1 MKVTQLVLSIH
12 ITDSNGVLKNQPD
25 ILVGKLPVGYQTHLP
40 TIVNEDQTWIIL
52 HDANYTHYSL
62 YAKNVA
68 ISKKET
74 GNVSFNLL
82 LPFNQK
88 LDEGHRVVDVLDKV
102 KELWKKVVSIRIN
115 QKYSLATKSFEEYI
129 SSINLCKRELT
140 FPVMKGNT
148 PAAHCICNKGQLG
161 ALLNFTRYPLL
172 STVAWLELG
181 HECPTTI
188 NLPVLQKKDK
198 PADNTMFSSHTNKD
212 DIKHQ
217 ETQKPE
223 TVKTETDQA
232 PVGEE
237 YEIWLNGRLQLKGP
251 LPATTPIQSNGG
263 LNSED
268 ITYDPVSV
276 TLQELIEAEGNKLT
290 FGQSTAEL
298 NLKTRRIILT
308 IPPIKVYYKL
318 EFVLQGDEEGI
329 KKLKQNLETGVNS
342 LLIDGTDVSKE
353 ISNPDAQIAP
363 SKTKGRVQYTG
374 ILQGF
379 KITERI
385 DREIKDKKAVL
396 TLSITKKSEEPA
408 TRKPISNQSG
418 TTKKS
423 NQKSLV
429 TTTDSPHNQQR
440 EDYEEKLTPKPN
452 KKWLRFVI
460 GFSIGLLIGSLIGF
474 GLGYALHA
482 SEDTPSEELTQ
493 QEEKY
498 KQLDANYEDLKTKYR
513 ELEDKNKEL
522 EKQRQQQTIE
532 VKQKEPENNGQV
544 DPLTAIQSRNDFQEF
559 MNKVKNNAVWS
570 EIESHEVFKAL
581 KKHAQTYSWKVQY
594 FIKPESLFGG
604 STKGLGQKPNNDQS
618 KKIREWK
625 KQRPQVNNLKDIK
638 KEVDKLVIELKRLN

>member
-1 MKVTQLVLSIH
+1 MQNIIKLRISGNPNSGSGFTPLI
-12 ITDSNGVLKNQPD
+12 NKGVIPQD
-25 ILVGKLPVGYQTHLP
+25 I
-40 TIVNEDQTWIIL
+40 IAEDRPFPISDNPGICLCHKDDQMLYML
-52 HDANYTHYSL
+52 HDS
-62 YAKNVA
+62 
-68 ISKKET
+68 
-74 GNVSFNLL
+74 
-82 LPFNQK
+82 
-88 LDEGHRVVDVLDKV
+88 
-102 KELWKKVVSIRIN
+102 KVVPSNAERDGRLTILMSIPKDFTIQNGTSPYEVLMEIYKFFVDNCMTSIEGSEMKRFKTMDAIFDQSDECKAILN
-115 QKYSLATKSFEEYI
+115 KYELEKGSLEYYTMAATGTAATLNVPTSKLNEFFCNTQYPEFRNYKEIYITTQDKSSEALAGI
-129 SSINLCKRELT
+129 KIPRE
-140 FPVMKGNT
+140 K
-148 PAAHCICNKGQLG
+148 
-161 ALLNFTRYPLL
+161 
-172 STVAWLELG
+172 
-181 HECPTTI
+181 
-188 NLPVLQKKDK
+188 
-198 PADNTMFSSHTNKD
+198 
-212 DIKHQ
+212 
-217 ETQKPE
+217 
-223 TVKTETDQA
+223 
-232 PVGEE
+232 E
-237 YEIWLNGRLQLKGP
+237 YEIWVNDRFQSKGP

-268 ITYDPVSV
+268 ITYDSVSV

-298 NLKTRRIILT
+298 NLKTRRITLT

-318 EFVLQGDEEGI
+318 EFVFKGDEEGI
-329 KKLKQNLETGVNS
+329 KKFKQNLETGVNR

-363 SKTKGRVQYTG
+363 SKTKGRVQYMG

-385 DREIKDKKAVL
+385 DRDIVVKKAVL

-482 SEDTPSEELTQ
+482 SEDNPSEELTQ

-498 KQLDANYEDLKTKYR
+498 KQLDTNYEALKTKYR

-522 EKQRQQQTIE
+522 GDKNKELEKQRQQQTTE
-532 VKQKEPENNGQV
+532 VETKIPGQTDKV

-559 MNKVKNNAVWS
+559 MNKVNNNAVWS
-570 EIESHEVFKAL
+570 EIESHDVFIAL

-604 STKGLGQKPNNDQS
+604 STKGLGKKPNYAQS